1 MGIRIPQIP
10 DQLLETVR
18 QYIGNCRI
26 YNNELIMTLDKKSEE
41 FMKIEEFIERR
52 WEKKISYTQ
61 FYHETYEESLTE
73 EKKTYWAKR
82 SLQLIRGL
90 MRYIGTV
97 PKDTNWVTRT
107 IWRLDKYNNRYRF
120 IIYKYYADT
129 NTLVFHYKNKAT
141 QSKKDPFK
149 KNLEVVYVIP

>member
-10 DQLLETVR
+10 DELLETVR

-52 WEKKISYTQ
+52 WEHTISYKL
-61 FYHETYEESLTE
+61 FYHETYEQSLTDC
-73 EKKTYWAKR
+73 WAKNGAGAA
-82 SLQLIRGL
+82 RGL

-97 PKDTNWVTRT
+97 PKDTNWATQSICRQD
-107 IWRLDKYNNRYRF
+107 RHNNRYRF

-141 QSKKDPFK
+141 QSQKDPFK

>member
-10 DQLLETVR
+10 DELLETVR

-41 FMKIEEFIERR
+41 FMNISHFIKKR
-52 WEKKISYTQ
+52 WKYKISYKQ

-73 EKKTYWAKR
+73 EKKTNWNKWYFQ
-82 SLQLIRGL
+82 SIRGL
-90 MRYIGTV
+90 MQYIGTV
-97 PKDTNWVTRT
+97 PKDRNWVTQS
-107 IWRLDKYNNRYRF
+107 IWRMDKHNNRYRF
-120 IIYKYYADT
+120 IVYRYYADT
-129 NTLVFHYKNKAT
+129 NTLLFHYKNKAT

-149 KNLEVVYVIP
+149 KNLEVLYVIP